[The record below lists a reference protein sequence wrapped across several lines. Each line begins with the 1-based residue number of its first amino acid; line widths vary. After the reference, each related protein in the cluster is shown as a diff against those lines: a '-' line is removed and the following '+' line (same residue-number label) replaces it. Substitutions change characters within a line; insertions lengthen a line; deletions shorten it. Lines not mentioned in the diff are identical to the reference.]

1 MAAVTLPAWGIR
13 ASLAMPWGLGCLI
26 SRVSRA
32 RQEVEC
38 HISLPEVLWPYQLPE
53 DK

>member
-1 MAAVTLPAWGIR
+1 LAAATLPAWGIR
-13 ASLAMPWGLGCLI
+13 ASLAMPWDPGYLI

-32 RQEVEC
+32 RREVEC
-38 HISLPEVLWPYQLPE
+38 HISLPEVPWPSQLPE